1 MTLISPLGKKNNRS
15 SLLSLENNYRHA
27 NGGAKLLTIRKL
39 KSVYTYM
46 MRLLC
51 GRELYSN
58 YPVSLRFG
66 HITVRNLNLTTR
78 FTDTTFMT
86 FTPLISPSCG
96 QACHNP
102 VYSIIYCIIYSNTKQ
117 KFMMNLL

>member
-1 MTLISPLGKKNNRS
+1 
-15 SLLSLENNYRHA
+15 
-27 NGGAKLLTIRKL
+27 
-39 KSVYTYM
+39 M

-102 VYSIIYCIIYSNTKQ
+102 VYSIIYCIINSKYTEMHNESIMIEICDFIMTSP
-117 KFMMNLL
+117 